1 MWEATRV
8 SSGGRAWGWPSL
20 PDGSDREAV
29 KASVEAALGGEAA
42 VLWLTDDKGR
52 EIAVASS
59 RLTHVEMGPP
69 GSNPIGFG

>member
-1 MWEATRV
+1 VELRIGIVDNPQPITV
-8 SSGGRAWGWPSL
+8 TL
-20 PDGSDREAV
+20 PDDTDRENI
-29 KASVEAALGGEAA
+29 KASVEAALGGGVP

-52 EIAVASS
+52 EIAVAAS

>member
-1 MWEATRV
+1 MELRIGIVDNPQPIAVT
-8 SSGGRAWGWPSL
+8 L
-20 PDGSDREAV
+20 PDGTDRADV
-29 KASVEAALGGEAA
+29 KTSVEAALRGEVA

>member
-1 MWEATRV
+1 MELRIGIADNPQPITV
-8 SSGGRAWGWPSL
+8 TL
-20 PDGSDREAV
+20 PDDTDRESI
-29 KASVEAALGGEAA
+29 KQSVEAALGGDVP

-52 EIAVASS
+52 EIAMAAA

>member
-1 MWEATRV
+1 MELRIGIVDSPQPVTV
-8 SSGGRAWGWPSL
+8 TL
-20 PDGSDREAV
+20 PDGTDRQAV
-29 KASVEAALGGEAA
+29 KGSVEAALRGEAA

-59 RLTHVEMGPP
+59 RLTYVEMGPP

>member
-1 MWEATRV
+1 MELRIGIADNPQPIVVT
-8 SSGGRAWGWPSL
+8 L
-20 PDGSDREAV
+20 PDGTDRDDI
-29 KASVEAALGGEAA
+29 KASVGAALSGEAA

>member
-1 MWEATRV
+1 MELRIGIADTPQPIAV
-8 SSGGRAWGWPSL
+8 TLA
-20 PDGSDREAV
+20 DDADRDAI
-29 KASVEAALGGEAA
+29 KASVEAAIKGKVP

-52 EIAVASS
+52 EIAVAAA